1 VWNSWIVIQL
11 FRLYLKNI
19 IYLNVII
26 LNYEKVKKIIISSN
40 FFKILLIYY
49 ADLFF
54 LKSNII
60 LFFPWYG
67 RLAGNYRQVIGLS
80 VVLLSEVDK
89 NLV

>member
-1 VWNSWIVIQL
+1 MKQLNSYTTVSII
-11 FRLYLKNI
+11 FKKYNI
-19 IYLNVII
+19 FKCYYFKLW
-26 LNYEKVKKIIISSN
+26 EGKKIIIISSN

-49 ADLFF
+49 ADFF
-54 LKSNII
+54 LKKSNII